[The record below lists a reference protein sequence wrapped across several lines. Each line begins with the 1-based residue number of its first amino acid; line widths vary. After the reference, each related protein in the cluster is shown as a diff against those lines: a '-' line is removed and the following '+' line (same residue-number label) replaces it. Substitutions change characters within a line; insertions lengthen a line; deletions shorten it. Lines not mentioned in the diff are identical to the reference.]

1 MKAINLGLRF
11 ALELAAI
18 AALIVWAFSLDASTA
33 VQVLVAIAAAGL
45 FIAVW
50 GRWCAPNSDHRLDD
64 PSRLGVEVVVFA
76 VATVAWVAA
85 GEPVWGAVFGGLVV
99 INEAFVWA
107 LDLREF

>member
-1 MKAINLGLRF
+1 VKAINLGLRF

-18 AALIVWAFSLDASTA
+18 AALIVFAFSLDAGTA
-33 VQVLVAIAAAGL
+33 VRVLVALATAGL

-64 PSRLGVEVVVFA
+64 PARLGVEVVVFA
-76 VATVAWVAA
+76 AAAVALAAA
-85 GEPVWGAVFGGLVV
+85 GEPLWAAVFAGLVV
-99 INEAFVWA
+99 INEAFLWA